1 MCGKLKR
8 KRFTGHGLPFGFSPP
23 GPLFQILVQGLNRDW
38 AHLDALL
45 VGEFRAN
52 RLQAHG
58 LYFFFWGLLL
68 FGKSSQFSV
77 SARC

>member
-1 MCGKLKR
+1 MWQAEKKKVHRPWFAFWVFSSGSLVSD
-8 KRFTGHGLPFGFSPP
+8 FGF
-23 GPLFQILVQGLNRDW
+23 QGLNRDW

-68 FGKSSQFSV
+68 FGKSSHISV
-77 SARC
+77 SARF